1 MQIVFMGTP
10 DFAVG
15 ALEALITQG
24 HEITAVV
31 TQPDKPKGRSK
42 ELQFP
47 PVKECAVKH
56 GIPVFQP
63 RRIKTPEAI
72 EELKKYP
79 ADIYIVA
86 AFGQILSQEILDLP
100 KYGCLNIHAS
110 LLPKYRGASPIQRV
124 IIDGEAETGV
134 TIMQMNAGLDTG
146 DMLYRKKIPITS
158 EDTFETLHDKLMVL
172 GGEAITEALPLLE
185 AGKLVPEKQDDTK
198 TCYAALITKEMGKLD
213 FTKTAAELD
222 RLIRGLTPWPSAYTH
237 YHGKQLKIWK
247 AIPMAT
253 AHKEAPGTILTVN
266 KDSFEVAA
274 SEGSLKVM
282 ELQLEGKKRYPGTG
296 RQTARHQESKRGSR
310 LQSQSCQAR
319 YLIRGLRETGYPRRN
334 RIGMRSR
341 TQDEEAVEVQDS
353 RRTGKPY
360 YRQRYRPALPT
371 GRAGRQAGTVHR
383 QPGSPPIQER
393 TGERRHDTFCR
404 KL

>member
-1 MQIVFMGTP
+1 MRVIFMGTP
-10 DFAVG
+10 DFSVG
-15 ALEALITQG
+15 TLEAVLAAG
-24 HEITAVV
+24 HEVAAVV
-31 TQPDKPKGRSK
+31 TQPDKPKGRGGAMSMS
-42 ELQFP
+42 
-47 PVKECAVKH
+47 PVKEAALKH
-56 GIPVFQP
+56 NLTVLQP
-63 RRIKTPEAI
+63 QRAREEAFI
-72 EELKKYP
+72 EELRGYE
-79 ADIYIVA
+79 ADVIVVV
-86 AFGQILSQEILDLP
+86 AFGQLLPAEIIHMP
-100 KYGCLNIHAS
+100 KYGCINVHAS

-172 GGEAITEALPLLE
+172 GGKAITEALPLLE

-282 ELQLEGKKRYPGTG
+282 ELQLEGKKRMTTHDFLLGV
-296 RQTARHQESKRGSR
+296 K
-310 LQSQSCQAR
+310 
-319 YLIRGLRETGYPRRN
+319 
-334 RIGMRSR
+334 
-341 TQDEEAVEVQDS
+341 V
-353 RRTGKPY
+353 
-360 YRQRYRPALPT
+360 
-371 GRAGRQAGTVHR
+371 
-383 QPGSPPIQER
+383 QPGELL
-393 TGERRHDTFCR
+393 GER
-404 KL
+404 